1 MGRSDLRRVERAA
14 RRIFAAQLTLE
25 AAIVAASRAGE
36 SLREIAKAAGRSHEH
51 VRKVINKQERNQA

>member
-1 MGRSDLRRVERAA
+1 MGGSDLRKVERAA
-14 RRIFAAQLTLE
+14 RRILAAQLTLE

-51 VRKVINKQERNQA
+51 VRKVIQSKERDQA